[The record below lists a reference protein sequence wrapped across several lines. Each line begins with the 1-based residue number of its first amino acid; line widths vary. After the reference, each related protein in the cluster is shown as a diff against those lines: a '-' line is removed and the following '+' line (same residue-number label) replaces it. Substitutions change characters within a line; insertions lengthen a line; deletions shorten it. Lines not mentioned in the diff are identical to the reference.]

1 MLCAYCRCYSGP
13 VQSPRRQQRPLRRRR
28 EFQLAS
34 ELYPHS
40 TGRQRSSSSSFY
52 SSSSI
57 SFYGTILNAII
68 CTFLA
73 TPTAHAQTPTVY
85 TARHSAGSTIANN
98 ILYIVSGT
106 TSVEPSVVGT
116 AETLAVPL
124 DSPFTTD
131 SIPWTRLQAG
141 YFVQDAR
148 VTTAV
153 DQKHL
158 ILAGVGDQVGQLVVV
173 YDIEANSWSYL
184 PATAAANAQP
194 QTPRTLVGLV
204 LDPNTGQ
211 AVLYGGLLTTG
222 GANGAV
228 GGGSK
233 TFSLSLEFDFLDT
246 RPSSLDKWA
255 WSATVRSTG
264 QLQQPTG
271 LVQPILLYL
280 PTKRVTLIMGGCSRV
295 NPADGN
301 VTQCVAFSTG
311 YLVSSMVMTDPNGNA
326 AAPSIPISTVELTG
340 PMIPPARLSPCAT
353 VLSNGDVFMYG
364 GAAASGSLGDAW
376 VLRIKDWTWVRRSIA
391 NMPFPG
397 RAGGTC
403 QQLTEDQLIVVG
415 GFDGGLTGPRQF
427 SNPQVAVINTTS
439 WAWTSNF
446 IPARPKDDASVLS
459 PGIIIGIVGGCCIIL
474 GIMFAVLGRMLW
486 RRHHDKKRHYHHAAE
501 EQPNNVF
508 KSVRASRSNEPLMDT
523 EDRFYS
529 GSDSGS
535 TPIVHFVTKDKSRKY
550 DSRDDVENN
559 SDLDVRPNLQHKSS
573 KEPFLVIP
581 YPPRDVSSRDLN
593 STGSLTTMAMKS
605 SSYQSTHPQSDTLV
619 AHSVPLWTT
628 DLSSDRD
635 KRGRRVLGKS
645 LPMEASSRSSEL
657 LIGERLPQTEADIQ
671 HSHYVRTLQH
681 HKQYEMRR
689 MQEQQQN
696 PYLNRSGTQHT
707 IMGEFD
713 RENPFDQGADESFD
727 LTTSVIELREVDV
740 GEEPMS
746 ISYEGMDGVEDG
758 TILLSSHLDTS
769 KLDTSQL

>member
-1 MLCAYCRCYSGP
+1 MLCANCRRHSGHG
-13 VQSPRRQQRPLRRRR
+13 QSPRQNQQRLQRRR
-28 EFQLAS
+28 ESRQTT
-34 ELYPHS
+34 ERYPHS
-40 TGRQRSSSSSFY
+40 TSRQRSSSASPCST
-52 SSSSI
+52 SV
-57 SFYGTILNAII
+57 YGALINAIL
-68 CTFLA
+68 CTWL
-73 TPTAHAQTPTVY
+73 TTPTVRAQPPPVY
-85 TARHSAGSTIANN
+85 IPRHSAGSSIANN

-106 TSVEPSVVGT
+106 ISVTPPFDGT
-116 AETLAVPL
+116 AETLAVSL

-131 SIPWTRLQAG
+131 SVPWKRLQAG

-153 DQKHL
+153 GQKHL

-173 YDIEANSWSYL
+173 YDIVANSWSYL
-184 PATAAANAQP
+184 PAAAAASAQP
-194 QTPRTLVGLV
+194 QTPRTSIGAV

-211 AVLYGGLLTTG
+211 VVLYGGLLTTG
-222 GANGAV
+222 GTNGSA
-228 GGGSK
+228 GGGAR
-233 TFSLSLEFDFLDT
+233 TFSISLEYDFLDT
-246 RPSSLDKWA
+246 RPSLLDKWS
-255 WSATVRSTG
+255 WSATVQSTG

-271 LVQPILLYL
+271 LVQPIVLYL
-280 PTKRVTLIMGGCSRV
+280 PTKRVTLIMGGCNGV

-311 YLVSSMVMTDPNGNA
+311 YLVSSMVMTGSNGSGTV
-326 AAPSIPISTVELTG
+326 PSIPVSTVDLTG
-340 PMIPPARLSPCAT
+340 RMIPPARLSPCAT

-364 GAAASGSLGDAW
+364 GAAANGSLGDAW
-376 VLRIKDWTWVRRSIA
+376 VLRTKDWTWDRMSIA

-427 SNPQVAVINTTS
+427 SSPQVAVINTTS

-446 IPARPKDDASVLS
+446 VPATTVATDNASVLS
-459 PGIIIGIVGGCCIIL
+459 PGVIIGIVGGCCVIL

-486 RRHHDKKRHYHHAAE
+486 RRHQDQKRHYHPTSE
-501 EQPNNVF
+501 EPANEVF
-508 KSVRASRSNEPLMDT
+508 KSVQASRSNEPLMNT
-523 EDRFYS
+523 EDRFYN

-535 TPIVHFVTKDKSRKY
+535 TAMLHFATDDPGGRH
-550 DSRDDVENN
+550 DSRGIDTRND
-559 SDLDVRPNLQHKSS
+559 STARINLQHKSS

-581 YPPRDVSSRDLN
+581 YPPRDTSTSDST
-593 STGSLTTMAMKS
+593 STGSLTTLTMKPTM
-605 SSYQSTHPQSDTLV
+605 YQSTPYQSETL
-619 AHSVPLWTT
+619 AGRSVPLWTT

-635 KRGRRVLGKS
+635 KHGRRALGKS
-645 LPMEASSRSSEL
+645 LPLEASAGSSEL
-657 LIGERLPQTEADIQ
+657 LIGERLPQKEADIQ

-689 MQEQQQN
+689 KQEQQQN

-707 IMGEFD
+707 TMGDFE
-713 RENPFDQGADESFD
+713 RTNPFEQGADEAFD

>member
-1 MLCAYCRCYSGP
+1 M
-13 VQSPRRQQRPLRRRR
+13 
-28 EFQLAS
+28 
-34 ELYPHS
+34 
-40 TGRQRSSSSSFY
+40 
-52 SSSSI
+52 
-57 SFYGTILNAII
+57 
-68 CTFLA
+68 
-73 TPTAHAQTPTVY
+73 
-85 TARHSAGSTIANN
+85 
-98 ILYIVSGT
+98 
-106 TSVEPSVVGT
+106 
-116 AETLAVPL
+116 
-124 DSPFTTD
+124 D
-131 SIPWTRLQAG
+131 SIPWKKLQAG

-153 DQKHL
+153 GQKHL

-173 YDIEANSWSYL
+173 YDIAADSWSYL
-184 PATAAANAQP
+184 PAAAAASAQP
-194 QTPRTLVGLV
+194 QTPRTLVGAV
-204 LDPNTGQ
+204 LDFNTGQ
-211 AVLYGGLLTTG
+211 VVLYGGLLSTG
-222 GANGAV
+222 GTNGSA
-228 GGGSK
+228 GGGSR

-246 RPSSLDKWA
+246 RPSLFDKWS

-280 PTKRVTLIMGGCSRV
+280 PTKGVTLIMGGCNRV
-295 NPADGN
+295 NSADGN

-311 YLVSSMVMTDPNGNA
+311 YLVSSMVMTESNGNGTV
-326 AAPSIPISTVELTG
+326 PSVPVSTVDLTG

-353 VLSNGDVFMYG
+353 VLPSGDVFMYG
-364 GAAASGSLGDAW
+364 GAAANGSLGDAW

-403 QQLTEDQLIVVG
+403 EQLTEDQLIVVG

-439 WAWTSNF
+439 WERTSNF
-446 IPARPKDDASVLS
+446 VPGTSETEDDASELS
-459 PGIIIGIVGGCCIIL
+459 PGIVIGIVGGSCVIL

-486 RRHHDKKRHYHHAAE
+486 RRHQDRKRPYDPATE
-501 EQPNNVF
+501 EPTNNIF
-508 KSVRASRSNEPLMDT
+508 KSVRASRSNEPLMNT
-523 EDRFYS
+523 EDRFYN

-535 TPIVHFVTKDKSRKY
+535 SPMMHFATDDQGGKY
-550 DSRDDVENN
+550 DARNN
-559 SDLDVRPNLQHKSS
+559 LTNSNSNETTNLQHKSS
-573 KEPFLVIP
+573 REPFLVMP
-581 YPPRDVSSRDLN
+581 YPPKEITSGDFT
-593 STGSLTTMAMKS
+593 STGSLTTMAMS
-605 SSYQSTHPQSDTLV
+605 STMYQSTHPQSNTLV
-619 AHSVPLWTT
+619 ARSVPLWTT

-645 LPMEASSRSSEL
+645 LPMEASSKSSEL

-681 HKQYEMRR
+681 HKQYERRR

-707 IMGEFD
+707 TMGDFD
-713 RENPFDQGADESFD
+713 GANPFGQDAEESFD